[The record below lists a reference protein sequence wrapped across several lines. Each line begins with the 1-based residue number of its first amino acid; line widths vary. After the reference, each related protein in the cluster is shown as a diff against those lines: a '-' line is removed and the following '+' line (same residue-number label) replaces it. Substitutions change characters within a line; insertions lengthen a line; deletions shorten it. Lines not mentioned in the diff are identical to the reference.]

1 MSNINFDNP
10 YYLLIAIPLI
20 LLFVVPFV
28 LAIRKENVNG
38 HNVTSVVLHV
48 LLAIVIAFA
57 SAGTK
62 IQTVLTETNVYVVA
76 DVSYSTSAKL
86 DTIDSYIK
94 GLKLPSNTKLG
105 VVAFG
110 KDFEILSSM
119 GDPAKVRSVKDAT
132 VDTTETD
139 IAGALE
145 FTGGLFKDDVIKRVV
160 LITDG
165 KPTAS
170 SDSYAITRAVDG
182 LEAKG
187 IAVDAIYLENNISSD
202 IHEVQV
208 VNVDY
213 TRSAFIN
220 HPEEAIVTIQST
232 YETLATVSLSR
243 EGEEPRTRVVSLSEG
258 RNNLNFELDTSV
270 EGTFKYEVGVE
281 VEDDHN
287 DSNNKYLF
295 SQKVTNELRVLFITE
310 NWSDTTKA
318 ISRYAVGTTIEIYVN
333 DPEVSSDQI
342 KAFIKRLPEGS
353 RVTAKRDAQLKVP
366 NTVADLS
373 TYDEIVLSGV
383 KLEDISSY
391 GPFVTSLD
399 TVVSQFG
406 KSLMTVGNLGIQVA
420 NDEYQTKIEN
430 MLPIRFDNA
439 SEAKLFTIV
448 FDSSRS
454 MNRLFHMRV
463 AKKLAI
469 KLLDILKDKD
479 EICIVNFYGDAEVLQ
494 APTPINAGNRQEII
508 DKINGITAT
517 NGTVI
522 HGGLKLAY
530 DQIKNLDYADKQ
542 VMLISDGKTYSTDNA
557 TTDESVQTVKDMYA
571 AGIVTSVFDVGRQGD
586 NIDGSNSD
594 YVANRANK
602 LLKNLAE
609 EGHGK
614 YFYSHNE
621 ENVSNVTFGEMA
633 EQLNGAEIKAEVPV
647 KVAKRTDETLKDVDL
662 ENIPDVSAFV
672 YSKIKPSATTVLN
685 VEYSNGTSSVQVP
698 LYAHWEYGK
707 GKVATLTSKESDDWL
722 KNWEDDAEAEKFLTN
737 VYNQNIPDEKSIV
750 PYSVTAE
757 WTGTKCRVLVSP
769 PNYQWDAYAMVKVT
783 TPSGETFTQE
793 MGLSGADFFYEFKA
807 DEVGAYT
814 FDISYHLGVKTYSTS
829 EIFCLSVKPEYD
841 SFAAYDPSELY
852 KALNGRGAVSL
863 DGALTI
869 ENDETNISSYT
880 IDLTVPLLITA
891 VALFAVDIIIRK
903 LKWEDIVSLFGYG
916 NKNKDK
922 GGK

>member
-20 LLFVVPFV
+20 LLFVIPFA

-48 LLAIVIAFA
+48 LLAVVIAFA

-110 KDFEILSSM
+110 KDFEILSGM
-119 GDPAKVRSVKDAT
+119 GDPAKVRSVREST

-208 VNVDY
+208 VDVDY
-213 TRSAFIN
+213 TRSAFLN
-220 HPEEAIVTIQST
+220 RPEEAIVTIQST
-232 YETLATVSLSR
+232 YETLATVSLTR
-243 EGEEPRTRVVSLSEG
+243 EGEEPRTRVVNLSEG

-270 EGTFKYEVGVE
+270 VGTFKYEVGVE

-287 DSNNKYLF
+287 DLNNKYLF
-295 SQKVTNELRVLFITE
+295 SQKVSDELRVLFITE
-310 NWSDTTKA
+310 NWLDTTKA
-318 ISRYAVGTTIEIYVN
+318 ISRYAVGTTIEIYVS
-333 DPEVSSDQI
+333 DPDVSGDQI
-342 KAFIKRLPEGS
+342 NAFLRRLPEGS
-353 RVTAKRDAQLKVP
+353 KVTANRNLRVP
-366 NTVADLS
+366 NTVEKLS
-373 TYDEIVLSGV
+373 VYDEIVLSNV
-383 KLEDISSY
+383 RLNHIASY
-391 GPFVTSLD
+391 GPFVKSLD

-420 NDEYQTKIEN
+420 NNEYETELES
-430 MLPIRFDNA
+430 MLPIRFDNV
-439 SEAKLFTIV
+439 SDAKLFTIV

-463 AKKLAI
+463 AKQLAI

-479 EICIVNFYGDAEVLQ
+479 EICIVNFYGEAEVLQ
-494 APTPINAGNRQEII
+494 APTPITAGNRQEII
-508 DKINGITAT
+508 DKINSITAT

-522 HGGLKLAY
+522 QGGLQLAY

-542 VMLISDGKTYSTDNA
+542 VMLITDGKTYSTDS
-557 TTDESVQTVKDMYA
+557 SVDQSEQTVKDMYA

-586 NIDGSNSD
+586 NIDGSNND
-594 YVANRANK
+594 AVANKAHN
-602 LLKNLAE
+602 LLIKLAE

-621 ENVSNVTFGEMA
+621 ENVSDVTFGEMA
-633 EQLNGAEIKAEVPV
+633 LNLNGAEINAEVPV

-662 ENIPDVSAFV
+662 NNLPDVSTFV

-685 VEYSNGTSSVQVP
+685 VEYSNGASSVQVP
-698 LYAHWEYGK
+698 LFAHWIYGR
-707 GKVATLTSKESDDWL
+707 GKVASFTSKESDDWL
-722 KNWEDDAEAEKFLTN
+722 KNWVNNAEAEKFLSN
-737 VYNQNIPDEKSIV
+737 VYNQNIPDEKSTV
-750 PYSVTAE
+750 PYYVNAE

-769 PNYQWDAYAMVKVT
+769 LTYQYSAYAMLTVT

-793 MGLSGADFFYEFKA
+793 MGLSGTNFFYEFKA

-814 FDISYHLGVKTYSTS
+814 FDVSYHFSGTYKTS

-841 SFAAYDPSELY
+841 SFATYDPSELY

-880 IDLTVPLLITA
+880 IDLTIPLLITA

-916 NKNKDK
+916 NKNKNK

>member
-20 LLFVVPFV
+20 LLFVVPFA

-48 LLAIVIAFA
+48 LLAVVIAFA

-110 KDFEILSSM
+110 KDFEILSGM

-208 VNVDY
+208 VDVDY
-213 TRSAFIN
+213 TRSAFLN

-232 YETLATVSLSR
+232 YETTLATVSLTR

-270 EGTFKYEVGVE
+270 AGTFKYEVSVE

-287 DSNNKYLF
+287 DLNNKYLF
-295 SQKVTNELRVLFITE
+295 SQKVTDELRVLFITE

-318 ISRYAVGTTIEIYVN
+318 INRYAVGTIIEIYVN
-333 DPEVSSDQI
+333 DPDVSVDQI
-342 KAFIKRLPEGS
+342 NAFIRRLPEGS
-353 RVTAKRDAQLKVP
+353 RVTAHRNLGVP
-366 NTVADLS
+366 NTVEDLS
-373 TYDEIVLSGV
+373 VYDEIVLSNV
-383 KLEDISSY
+383 RLNNIVSY
-391 GPFVTSLD
+391 GPFVKNLD

-420 NDEYQTKIEN
+420 NDEYQTEIEN

-439 SEAKLFTIV
+439 SDAKLFTIV

-469 KLLDILKDKD
+469 KLLDTLKDKD

-494 APTPINAGNRQEII
+494 APTPINAGNRQQII

-522 HGGLKLAY
+522 QGGLQLAY

-542 VMLISDGKTYSTDNA
+542 VMLITDGKTYSTDS
-557 TTDESVQTVKDMYA
+557 SVDQSEQTVKDMYA

-586 NIDGSNSD
+586 NIDGSNTD
-594 YVANRANK
+594 PVANRAHNL
-602 LLKNLAE
+602 LLKLAE
-609 EGHGK
+609 EGHGE

-621 ENVSNVTFGEMA
+621 ENVSDVTFGAMA
-633 EQLNGAEIKAEVPV
+633 EQLNGAEIKAEAPV
-647 KVAKRTDETLKDVDL
+647 KVAKRTDEALKDVDL
-662 ENIPDVSAFV
+662 TSLPDVSAFV

-685 VEYSNGTSSVQVP
+685 VEYSHAASSVQVP
-698 LYAHWEYGK
+698 LFAHWEYGR
-707 GKVATLTSKESDDWL
+707 GKVASFTSKESDDWL
-722 KNWEDDAEAEKFLTN
+722 KNWADNAEAEKFLSN
-737 VYNQNIPDEKSIV
+737 VYNQNIPDEKSTV
-750 PYSVTAE
+750 PYYVTAE

-769 PNYQWDAYAMVKVT
+769 PNYQWNAYAMLTVT
-783 TPSGETFTQE
+783 MPSGETFTQE

-807 DEVGAYT
+807 DEVGAYS
-814 FDISYHLGVKTYSTS
+814 FDVSYHLGGKTYNTS

-841 SFAAYDPSELY
+841 SFATYDPSELY

-916 NKNKDK
+916 NKNKEK